1 MKRILL
7 HEGLSALFLLLAL
20 SIFKAAVVPADVA
33 DSWYPVPLVF
43 FLVFLAFAWLHIPQG
58 DAPQTTLLIIIYRS
72 LGFLLILV
80 ALTIY
85 VNDRD
90 QIQVLN
96 DASFFVL
103 ILLYAAFWAVAA
115 IPYFFRTPFGQK
127 ITANRLVQ
135 GLTVSLL
142 TVILVAMV
150 SEGVVR
156 NDYMKR
162 HVLGAYPITA
172 LPELNQPLNSWDFPD
187 VEHSIEKPEGT
198 IRVIILGDSLTAG
211 SGLWYKDRYASL
223 LQEKAG
229 EDVEIIV
236 LANPAAST
244 AHQLIYWEALGRQLE
259 ADIVIV
265 GVVTNDPDMGLVAQ
279 EPDETYFVRFFPDSQ
294 FARFLDYQINRWRD
308 RAGQRYS
315 YGQWES
321 DLYTDEAT
329 QTAWKATLRELYQSI
344 TATGAEAWAY
354 TLISPF
360 DYSNPEIEETY
371 RTRYEQLESA
381 FREAGFRT
389 TNLYTAYRERFDD
402 TYFRELW
409 VLPNDG
415 HPDDVVN
422 AFYAEAIWQDLA
434 PALSLIRESAP

>member
-1 MKRILL
+1 
-7 HEGLSALFLLLAL
+7 
-20 SIFKAAVVPADVA
+20 
-33 DSWYPVPLVF
+33 
-43 FLVFLAFAWLHIPQG
+43 
-58 DAPQTTLLIIIYRS
+58 
-72 LGFLLILV
+72 
-80 ALTIY
+80 
-85 VNDRD
+85 
-90 QIQVLN
+90 
-96 DASFFVL
+96 
-103 ILLYAAFWAVAA
+103 
-115 IPYFFRTPFGQK
+115 
-127 ITANRLVQ
+127 
-135 GLTVSLL
+135 
-142 TVILVAMV
+142 
-150 SEGVVR
+150 
-156 NDYMKR
+156 MKR

-187 VEHSIEKPEGT
+187 VEHRIEKPEGT

-211 SGLWYKDRYASL
+211 SGLWYKDRYAGL

-236 LANPAAST
+236 LANPGAST
-244 AHQLIYWEALGRQLE
+244 AHQLIYWEVVGRQLE

-434 PALSLIRESAP
+434 PTLSLIGESAP